1 MKIRFLIW
9 SLIDAVPFLFAELS
23 LLFLP
28 FSEFSGWII
37 YVLMLILGVTIVI
50 AIGDFKTGIFVS
62 LSGTLIAMVLYF
74 WISFFI
80 LQLLGS
86 YNGIIASNLS
96 LSTGIINTIFLYMF
110 CLFGNMI
117 AMIFLGLMGI

>member
-1 MKIRFLIW
+1 MKLRFLIW
-9 SLIDAVPFLFAELS
+9 SLIDTVPFLFAQLS

-37 YVLMLILGVTIVI
+37 YVLMLILGATIVI

-62 LSGTLIAMVLYF
+62 LSGTLIAMVVYF
-74 WISFFI
+74 WMSFII
-80 LQLLGS
+80 LKFLGS

-96 LSTGIINTIFLYMF
+96 LSTGIINTIFLYIF

-117 AMIFLGLMGI
+117 AMIFLGFMGM